1 MRLGK
6 RCSSPLVIWGGMGT
20 ANSDW
25 AARTRLLKEERARAR
40 GLVAGLNGWPNCW
53 EAADAGAAG
62 EAAGSAAE
70 AMGAVTVRTAAAVSP
85 AAAAVVTLVRKVR
98 REWFLGCLGCVG
110 CRFEWDEDTGFS
122 GEQEIVWV
130 HYAKVRRR

>member
-40 GLVAGLNGWPNCW
+40 GLFAAPNCSPNCPVAGLF
-53 EAADAGAAG
+53 AAAG
-62 EAAGSAAE
+62 TEAAE

-85 AAAAVVTLVRKVR
+85 AAAAVVTWVRKVR

-110 CRFEWDEDTGFS
+110 CKFEWDEDTSFS
-122 GEQEIVWV
+122 GEQEIVWI